1 MRLMQGESVPMVEE
15 RHLTMDGRAFDVE
28 VVAAPVSIGGRP
40 AVVLAARDITERKA
54 TEACSSC
61 RATRATSRRNCV
73 GKRPA

>member
-1 MRLMQGESVPMVEE
+1 MVEE